1 MTAFHHMKLPITSYE
16 ASRERSFD
24 DNGHA
29 ATMAQLTLHVQG
41 GTPTSNHKPVKKVEV
56 TFGKPPGVGGGQI
69 GHLEE
74 FANKATVFATVP
86 LAEFET
92 YLAILHD
99 DRRSHVYC
107 GTDENASTLGFFNL
121 ATEGFPAPVEP
132 F

>member
-16 ASRERSFD
+16 ASRERAFD

-41 GTPTSNHKPVKKVEV
+41 GTPTSHNNPVKEVQV
-56 TFGKPPGVGGGQI
+56 TFDKPPGGGGGQI
-69 GHLEE
+69 GHIEE
-74 FANKATVFATVP
+74 SANKATVFATVP
-86 LAEFET
+86 LAEFEI

-99 DRRSHVYC
+99 DQRSHVYC
-107 GTDENASTLGFFNL
+107 GTDVGASTLGFFNL

-132 F
+132 